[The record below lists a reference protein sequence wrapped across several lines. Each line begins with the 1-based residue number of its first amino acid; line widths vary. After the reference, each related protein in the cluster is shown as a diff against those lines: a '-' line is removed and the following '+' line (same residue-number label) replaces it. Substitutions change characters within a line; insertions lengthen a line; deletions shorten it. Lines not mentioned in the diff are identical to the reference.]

1 MYFIVLATAVCVQ
14 CVWSVCALCVWEEV
28 IKFVLIICYWL
39 CSLRLRFVRSSN
51 DCDGGI
57 RNVKADRERGRGSE
71 GKGGEGRELSY

>member
-1 MYFIVLATAVCVQ
+1 MYFIVLATAVC
-14 CVWSVCALCVWEEV
+14 VCALCVWEEV

-57 RNVKADRERGRGSE
+57 KNVKADRERAGQGR
-71 GKGGEGRELSY
+71 KGRRRA

>member
-1 MYFIVLATAVCVQ
+1 MYFIVLAAGVCV
-14 CVWSVCALCVWEEV
+14 CSVCVVCVWEEF

-57 RNVKADRERGRGSE
+57 KNVKADRERG
-71 GKGGEGRELSY
+71 KEGRRRASS